1 MKTNPRF
8 LVELSHVSGAV
19 RVFHSLLQSK
29 DDRLLFVRGELNVLY
44 EQLCDYLGSLE
55 EDKGEFEGIDTEIA
69 LMVSEALNDAIHYLR
84 DNTLDI
90 QLALRKLESIDS
102 YIYDFI
108 YSQV

>member
-1 MKTNPRF
+1 MKTNVRF

-44 EQLCDYLGSLE
+44 EQLCDYLGGLE

-69 LMVSEALNDAIHYLR
+69 LIVSEALNDTLHYLS
-84 DNTLDI
+84 DANLDI
-90 QLALRKLESIDS
+90 HAASNRLELVDS
-102 YIYDFI
+102 TIYDYV